1 MAEKQEGA
9 VTLEG
14 NPVTLLGTQPAV
26 GEEAPGFTVVDAE
39 WNEVHL
45 SDYGGKVLLISAVPS
60 VDTSVCSLQTQRF
73 NEEAA
78 DLPDNVV
85 VLTISQDLPFALDR
99 FCGAE
104 GVDRIPVLSD
114 HVYAEF
120 GDRYGILIEGMR
132 LLARSIW
139 LVDEQGKI
147 AYKELVPEI
156 TDHPDYEAALEA
168 AREVAG
174 R

>member
-1 MAEKQEGA
+1 MAEKQQGT

-14 NPVTLLGTQPAV
+14 NPVTLSGTQPQV
-26 GEEAPGFTVVDAE
+26 GDEAPGFTVVDAE

-45 SDYGGKVLLISAVPS
+45 SDYAGKVILISAVPS

-73 NEEAA
+73 NEEAG

-85 VLTISQDLPFALDR
+85 VLTISQDLPFALGR

-120 GDRYGILIEGMR
+120 GDCYGILIEGMR

-139 LVDEQGKI
+139 LVDEQSNI